1 MWEDVLT
8 YNPLNMVEIF
18 HYRQNNLVI
27 MVKNSLITILFKGI
41 LISQAPVDEE
51 EEKLFWKLNFLP
63 TFSTHNK

>member
-1 MWEDVLT
+1 MEYCPYTFFMDLLKLNEMWEDVLT

-41 LISQAPVDEE
+41 LIS
-51 EEKLFWKLNFLP
+51 
-63 TFSTHNK
+63 